1 MALPDN
7 FNAEL
12 EKTLKEV
19 HESSA
24 LVLSY
29 QNMEKL
35 TLWYHKTLSIK
46 SDQLED
52 TLAEMHSAGWR
63 FDQEV
68 LTGGIPQT
76 FYDQFQ
82 AMVHGKSIYTTEFFR
97 NMAVQPEWA

>member
-1 MALPDN
+1 MAQMHVLD
-7 FNAEL
+7 AEI
-12 EKTLKEV
+12 ERVLKEV
-19 HESSA
+19 QESSS
-24 LVLSY
+24 LVLDY
-29 QNMEKL
+29 TNMEKL

-76 FYDQFQ
+76 FYDQFT
-82 AMVHGKSIYTTEFFR
+82 AMVHGKSIYTAEFIR
-97 NMAVQPEWA
+97 SMAVQPEWA